1 MSVIGTVMMQKMSVR
16 GVAPFSPW
24 LERVRNSSEVC
35 TLWVR
40 VSIETSCLRVL
51 LVPVPPCGVGRGA
64 LLPVSARA
72 IITAWIIFRSIL

>member
-40 VSIETSCLRVL
+40 VSTETSCLRVL
-51 LVPVPPCGVGRGA
+51 LVPVPPCGVGRG
-64 LLPVSARA
+64 LTVLVSARRMV
-72 IITAWIIFRSIL
+72 TARSILVL